1 MCYSNINAVNR
12 KDNNMKNIF
21 IDDIAY
27 KEFKE
32 LLDENNVE
40 SYDIRISICD
50 YTSRG
55 PIFDI
60 SVDKAN
66 EDDETENINDITFI
80 VKKSILSEFGGFIIV
95 SSEENGGNGVGLKPV
110 VLPVTD
116 YDGCS
121 SGCGGCGSSGGCAG
135 CGSDC
140 TH

>member
-1 MCYSNINAVNR
+1 
-12 KDNNMKNIF
+12 MKNIF

-60 SVDKAN
+60 SVDKAKG
-66 EDDETENINDITFI
+66 DDETEKINDITFI
-80 VKKSILSEFGGFIIV
+80 INKSILSEFGGFIIV

-110 VLPVTD
+110 VLPATD

-121 SGCGGCGSSGGCAG
+121 GGSCGNCGDKSGCGGCSG
-135 CGSDC
+135 CGEI
-140 TH
+140 